1 MAERARLLIE
11 CVGNCTEGSNPSR
24 SDDYYVLSRFGL
36 IGLSIF
42 VQLIMFCFCNLL
54 YFSSCVLLL
63 FSCLRLRP
71 QKSLEARKTK
81 GLSFFSKPLVIVRP
95 SKALFFTKFIP
106 LTSC

>member
-63 FSCLRLRP
+63 LSCLRLRSIFDP
-71 QKSLEARKTK
+71 
-81 GLSFFSKPLVIVRP
+81 GMVR
-95 SKALFFTKFIP
+95 STQDQRFVLLF
-106 LTSC
+106 

>member
-42 VQLIMFCFCNLL
+42 VQLIVFCFCNLL
-54 YFSSCVLLL
+54 YLSSCVFLL
-63 FSCLRLRP
+63 FSCLRLRSIFD
-71 QKSLEARKTK
+71 QGMVR
-81 GLSFFSKPLVIVRP
+81 SKQDQRFVL
-95 SKALFFTKFIP
+95 LF
-106 LTSC
+106 

>member
-63 FSCLRLRP
+63 LSSLRLRSIFD
-71 QKSLEARKTK
+71 Q
-81 GLSFFSKPLVIVRP
+81 GMVR
-95 SKALFFTKFIP
+95 STQDQRFVLLF
-106 LTSC
+106 